1 MTSSKLIAFSLCLG
15 ASGWALAAEPLL
27 TPQALSPLLQQ
38 PGVRVIDIRDPK
50 AFAAQHIPGAVN
62 APYGQWRGPATNP
75 GELPDH
81 DKLVALVQKL
91 GLTAATHAGGQAIF
105 PTLHPWWLYET
116 RGLFAQTQLHRPSQ
130 CVDHVVVHT
139 GRKT

>member
-91 GLTAATHAGGQAIF
+91 GLTATTHAWWSPPARTP
-105 PTLHPWWLYET
+105 PTSAPWP
-116 RGLFAQTQLHRPSQ
+116 A
-130 CVDHVVVHT
+130 CT
-139 GRKT
+139 GRSSPWG